1 MSGRI
6 AIINSLMGIWRLKY
20 TMATIKVS
28 AEEETFSSISNNFI
42 DYYMNEAN
50 GDFVKLYLYLARLC
64 SSGAGISVPDIA
76 DHLDCTEKDVCRGVR
91 YWIKKNVLKLSY
103 DDNDEVNGIII
114 CSLSKPVKASDK
126 KKLKVDISLNSLE
139 TDDDI
144 SDSKGTEK
152 NASSE
157 DSSDTSPETDDSAS
171 SSITAE
177 EKAIPKKY
185 SPTPAALNSVLADSM
200 FLNLKAEAE
209 AYCDKTL
216 SKNDLDSLI
225 YIYDTLKLSFDLIEY
240 LLEYC
245 ASIKKTNFTYIEK
258 VARNWFNNNITTRT
272 EAEEFTV
279 RYYSLYTKILKE
291 LGITSRMPAPV
302 ERQFIDHWTR
312 DLGFMEPLIL
322 EACRRAISSKPNSVT
337 FNYVNGILESWY
349 NSNVR
354 SFSDINVLDDK
365 HRNARKTTNK
375 SDSSE
380 HAASSSS
387 KSSSALKDIENL
399 YLKGVKNS

>member
-1 MSGRI
+1 
-6 AIINSLMGIWRLKY
+6 MGIWRLKY
-20 TMATIKVS
+20 AMSTIKVS

-42 DYYMNEAN
+42 DYYMNDAN

-64 SSGAGISVPDIA
+64 SSGAGISVSDIA
-76 DHLDCTEKDVCRGVR
+76 DHLNCTEKDVCRGVK

-103 DDNDEVNGIII
+103 NDNEEVNGIII
-114 CSLSKPVKASDK
+114 CSLSKPVKAVEPKKEASLSLSLALSD
-126 KKLKVDISLNSLE
+126 DE
-139 TDDDI
+139 DDASEENTSEPEI
-144 SDSKGTEK
+144 
-152 NASSE
+152 NA
-157 DSSDTSPETDDSAS
+157 
-171 SSITAE
+171 TAE
-177 EKAIPKKY
+177 TETEAPAPANEKEVPKK
-185 SPTPAALNSVLADSM
+185 STPTPAALNSALADPQ
-200 FLNLKAEAE
+200 FCNLQSEAE
-209 AYCDKTL
+209 AYCDKEL
-216 SKNDLDSLI
+216 STSDINSLI

-245 ASIKKTNFTYIEK
+245 ASIKKTNFSYIEK
-258 VARNWFNNNITTRT
+258 VAKNWFNNNITTRT
-272 EAEEFTV
+272 EAEEFTI

-302 ERQFIDHWTR
+302 ERQFIDHWTK
-312 DLGFMEPLIL
+312 DLCFTEPLIL

-365 HRNARKTTNK
+365 HKRTRKATVSTNN
-375 SDSSE
+375 SPMP
-380 HAASSSS
+380 AAPTS

>member
-1 MSGRI
+1 MS
-6 AIINSLMGIWRLKY
+6 
-20 TMATIKVS
+20 TIKVS

-42 DYYMNEAN
+42 DYYMNDAN

-64 SSGAGISVPDIA
+64 SSGAGISVSDIA
-76 DHLDCTEKDVCRGVR
+76 DHLDCTEKDVCRGVK

-114 CSLSKPVKASDK
+114 CSLSKPVKAAESK
-126 KKLKVDISLNSLE
+126 KVSKKLSLSLDLSH
-139 TDDDI
+139 DDEI
-144 SDSKGTEK
+144 SDDNAPSVEAVTETQTETVTE
-152 NASSE
+152 AP
-157 DSSDTSPETDDSAS
+157 SD
-171 SSITAE
+171 
-177 EKAIPKKY
+177 EKEVPKK
-185 SPTPAALNSVLADSM
+185 SAPTPAVLSSALADPL
-200 FLNLKAEAE
+200 FCNLKSEAE

-216 SKNDLDSLI
+216 SKNDIDSLI

-245 ASIKKTNFTYIEK
+245 ASIKKTNFSYIEK
-258 VARNWFNNNITTRT
+258 VAKNWFNNNITTRT
-272 EAEEFTV
+272 EAEEFTI

-302 ERQFIDHWTR
+302 ERQFIDHWTN
-312 DLGFMEPLIL
+312 DLGFTEPLIL

-354 SFSDINVLDDK
+354 SFSDINVLDNRHK
-365 HRNARKTTNK
+365 KSRKTTNTA
-375 SDSSE
+375 DS
-380 HAASSSS
+380 ASTASGSS

>member
-1 MSGRI
+1 
-6 AIINSLMGIWRLKY
+6 
-20 TMATIKVS
+20 MATIKVS

-139 TDDDI
+139 KDEDI

-157 DSSDTSPETDDSAS
+157 DSSEISPETDDNAS

-302 ERQFIDHWTR
+302 ERQFIDHWTK
-312 DLGFMEPLIL
+312 DLCFTEPLIL

-365 HRNARKTTNK
+365 HKRTRKAPVSTNNNPLP
-375 SDSSE
+375 
-380 HAASSSS
+380 AAPTS
-387 KSSSALKDIENL
+387 KSKSALKEIENL
-399 YLKGVKNS
+399 YLKGVKRS

>member
-1 MSGRI
+1 MS
-6 AIINSLMGIWRLKY
+6 
-20 TMATIKVS
+20 TIKVS

-42 DYYMNEAN
+42 DYYMNDAN

-64 SSGAGISVPDIA
+64 SSGAGISVSDIA
-76 DHLDCTEKDVCRGVR
+76 DHLNCTEKDVCRGVK

-103 DDNDEVNGIII
+103 NENEEVNGIII
-114 CSLSKPVKASDK
+114 CSLSKPVKAVESK
-126 KKLKVDISLNSLE
+126 KKDTLSLSLDLSQ
-139 TDDDI
+139 DDDDEI
-144 SDSKGTEK
+144 SDDNTPEVE
-152 NASSE
+152 AE
-157 DSSDTSPETDDSAS
+157 PETE
-171 SSITAE
+171 TQAE
-177 EKAIPKKY
+177 AVTPTDEKEVPKKS
-185 SPTPAALNSVLADSM
+185 SPTPAVLSSALADPL
-200 FLNLKAEAE
+200 FCNLKSEAE

-216 SKNDLDSLI
+216 SKNDIDSLI

-245 ASIKKTNFTYIEK
+245 ASIKKTNFSYIEK
-258 VARNWFNNNITTRT
+258 VAKNWFNNNITTRT
-272 EAEEFTV
+272 EAEEFTI

-302 ERQFIDHWTR
+302 ERQFIDHWTN
-312 DLGFMEPLIL
+312 DLGFTEPLIL

-354 SFSDINVLDDK
+354 SFSDINVLDDRHK
-365 HRNARKTTNK
+365 KSRKTTNTA
-375 SDSSE
+375 DS
-380 HAASSSS
+380 ARTASGSS

>member
-1 MSGRI
+1 MS
-6 AIINSLMGIWRLKY
+6 
-20 TMATIKVS
+20 TIKVS

-42 DYYMNEAN
+42 DYYMNDAN

-64 SSGAGISVPDIA
+64 SSGAGISVSDIA
-76 DHLDCTEKDVCRGVR
+76 DHLNCTEKDVCRGVK
-91 YWIKKNVLKLSY
+91 YWIKKDVLRLSY
-103 DDNDEVNGIII
+103 NDEDEVNGIII
-114 CSLSKPVKASDK
+114 CSLSRPSKVPEK
-126 KKLKVDISLNSLE
+126 KVAKVDLSLSSL
-139 TDDDI
+139 
-144 SDSKGTEK
+144 SDEENNKEVQSQDTSSEFEK
-152 NASSE
+152 NISN
-157 DSSDTSPETDDSAS
+157 
-171 SSITAE
+171 E
-177 EKAIPKKY
+177 EKSIPKK
-185 SPTPAALNSVLADSM
+185 SVPTPTALNSSLADPM
-200 FLNLKAEAE
+200 FCTLKAEAE
-209 AYCDKTL
+209 AYCDKEL

-225 YIYDTLKLSFDLIEY
+225 YIYDTLKLPFDLIEY

-258 VARNWFNNNITTRT
+258 VAKNWYNNNISSRN

-302 ERQFIDHWTR
+302 ERQFIDHWTN
-312 DLGFMEPLIL
+312 DLGFTEPLIL

-365 HRNARKTTNK
+365 HKRSRKVSGNTN
-375 SDSSE
+375 SSQP
-380 HAASSSS
+380 AAPTA